1 MVARVFLGCPR
12 FEAVQAIQAEI
23 NRRNPLV
30 VGWGKTPMSLATVS
44 KALKGLDQD
53 LMVGRDPGI
62 RLLQGDKL
70 LDSLAD
76 NSRAPDVR
84 ERTRF
89 KVELAGRSV
98 TEALQEAAEKSK
110 LPVVATGVS
119 SVGRYAVMQ
128 RGEMVSVYCP
138 RIGPLAERLAGNAT
152 DRFPNLELVETEDEP
167 VYFDAREADGFRWA
181 APVQTYLE
189 LMDGDKRDQET
200 ALQVRELILRR
211 GRKVGP

>member
-1 MVARVFLGCPR
+1 MASAF
-12 FEAVQAIQAEI
+12 F
-23 NRRNPLV
+23 
-30 VGWGKTPMSLATVS
+30 
-44 KALKGLDQD
+44 
-53 LMVGRDPGI
+53 
-62 RLLQGDKL
+62 
-70 LDSLAD
+70 
-76 NSRAPDVR
+76 
-84 ERTRF
+84 
-89 KVELAGRSV
+89 
-98 TEALQEAAEKSK
+98 

-138 RIGPLAERLAGNAT
+138 RIGPLAERLAGHAT

-189 LMDGDKRDQET
+189 LRDGDKRDQET